1 MRILVAGYYG
11 FDNLDTSFKRGDE
24 IIAYVDVPLLATIPA
39 LMTRGSVIEQ
49 RRSQGVLVLASLGV
63 LLVGMV
69 CLRMFGPIY
78 F

>member
-1 MRILVAGYYG
+1 
-11 FDNLDTSFKRGDE
+11 
-24 IIAYVDVPLLATIPA
+24 